1 MVVRV
6 ALDTNRYV
14 DLCRGLDATVKL
26 LEEAEAVLLPFV
38 VLGELRVGF
47 AQGRRQAE
55 NEHTL
60 RRFLLQD
67 GVSVL
72 FADDQ
77 TTHHYASVFRQ
88 LRRQGTPIPTNDMWL
103 AALVLQHNIALHARD
118 KHFDHLPQLVRV

>member
-1 MVVRV
+1 VRV

-14 DLCRGLDATVKL
+14 DLCKGLDDTVSL
-26 LEEAEAVLLPFV
+26 LEEAEAVALPFV
-38 VLGELRVGF
+38 VLAELRAGF
-47 AQGRRQAE
+47 ALGQRQSD
-55 NEHTL
+55 NERTL
-60 RRFLLQD
+60 RRFLLKE
-67 GVSVL
+67 GVRVI

-103 AALVLQHNIALHARD
+103 AALVLQHNLALHARD